1 MKIDPNNIV
10 DVAVG
15 IVTDGAG
22 QVLLGQR
29 PPGKDYAGWWEFPG
43 GKLEAGESVHDA
55 LARELSEELDLQV
68 NASTPWLVREHVY
81 EHAHVRLH
89 FRRVADFS
97 GEPRSQEGQAFTWC
111 DPANVLVEPLLPAT
125 VPLMRLLALPQQYA
139 ISCAQKLGEEIFL
152 TRLSELLANGL
163 QLVQLREPGLDA
175 QRFDQLFTEVLK
187 RCREAQALL
196 LVNSCHPEAYW
207 SRADGVHW
215 RSRDL
220 ATLKPVS
227 SAQIRKYPWTG
238 ASCHNADELVQ
249 AGAAGIDFAVLGP
262 VQKTQSHPE
271 ASPIGWKRFTQLVA
285 GSPVP
290 VYALGGLRPADAQHA
305 LRFGAQGIG
314 MIQGAFE
321 TQG

>member
-1 MKIDPNNIV
+1 MKIDPNNII

-15 IVTDGAG
+15 IVTNSEGN
-22 QVLLGQR
+22 VLLGQR

-55 LARELSEELDLQV
+55 LVRELSEELDLQV
-68 NASTPWLVREHVY
+68 NTSTPWLVREHVY

-89 FRRVADFS
+89 FRRVADFN
-97 GEPRSQEGQAFTWC
+97 GTPQSQEGQAFTWC

-125 VPLMRLLALPQQYA
+125 VPLMRLLALPKQYA
-139 ISCAQKLGEEIFL
+139 ISCAERLGEELFL
-152 TRLSELLANGL
+152 SRLADSLANGL
-163 QLVQLREPGLDA
+163 QLVQLREPTMDTG
-175 QRFDQLFTEVLK
+175 RFDHLFTEVLAQ
-187 RCREAQALL
+187 CRDAQALL
-196 LVNSCHPEAYW
+196 LVNSCHPDEYW

-215 RSRDL
+215 RSKDL
-220 ATLKPVS
+220 VALKPVS
-227 SAQIRKYPWTG
+227 SAQIRKYAWTG

-290 VYALGGLRPADAQHA
+290 VYALGGLQASDAQHA

-321 TQG
+321 K